1 MHTTI
6 EMFYDRMVVES
17 PGPFPPFITPENIY
31 DTQHARNPKL
41 MDAMI
46 YLGLVKFANEGTKRI
61 REEMLASN
69 LPMPLFQQSDV
80 AGGYSVRLTLRNNY
94 QKRELW
100 IDSDVSSILGEA
112 VSKSL
117 SPEESRAINFI
128 KQHGQINVSQ
138 RNGTLLDLTVW
149 LHREK
154 IIVRVGDHN
163 ERHRNLP
170 ELPNSGTGG

>member
-1 MHTTI
+1 
-6 EMFYDRMVVES
+6 
-17 PGPFPPFITPENIY
+17 
-31 DTQHARNPKL
+31 

-46 YLGLVKFANEGTKRI
+46 YLGFVKFANEGTKRI

-69 LPMPLFQQSDV
+69 LPVPLFQQSDV

-94 QKRELW
+94 KKRELW

-138 RNGTLLDLTVW
+138 LHDLVSSTVKTWHTCKRILMRLTDRGILEYVHRTDIVKDSNAHFVLASQFRNV
-149 LHREK
+149 
-154 IIVRVGDHN
+154 DHK
-163 ERHRNLP
+163 
-170 ELPNSGTGG
+170 